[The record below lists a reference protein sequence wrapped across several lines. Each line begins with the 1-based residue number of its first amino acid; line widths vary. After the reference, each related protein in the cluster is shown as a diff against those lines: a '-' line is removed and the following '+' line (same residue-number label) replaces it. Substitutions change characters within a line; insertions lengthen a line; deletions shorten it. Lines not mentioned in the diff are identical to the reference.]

1 MKLIKLNNRE
11 IKGVLKVKSL
21 QVFGAL
27 VVCLVFCLSC
37 SGIKPVSPKPEY
49 NLPKVTSE
57 QVVVPRGQP
66 RKVAIPFDQAWGEAQ
81 LFCDGK
87 LTGFDYRQGFLRTYV
102 AVPYEKKEGVIN
114 CSLRFNNDPEK
125 RDVHV
130 LSIIARDHS
139 YPFETLRVSKKHIDL
154 SPKDLARWQ
163 SEVQELNRVY
173 SEAILDRALFDGPFQ
188 VPLKSKVTSYYGK
201 RRVFNNKKDA
211 VHKGTDFRARTGT
224 PIPAAN
230 KGKVVFADDL
240 FFNGNT
246 VIIDHGL
253 GVMTMYCHLS
263 KLQTTVG
270 EIVPQGAIIGLAGN
284 TGRSTA
290 AHLHWGVRVQDEWVD
305 GHILVKE
312 GI

>member
-1 MKLIKLNNRE
+1 MKSFQ
-11 IKGVLKVKSL
+11 VL
-21 QVFGAL
+21 GAA
-27 VVCLVFCLSC
+27 VVCLLLALSC
-37 SGIKPVSPKPEY
+37 SGIRPVQQKQKTEY
-49 NLPKVTSE
+49 QLPSVTIQKVI
-57 QVVVPRGQP
+57 VARGQP
-66 RKVAIPFDQAWGEAQ
+66 KKVMIPFEQSWGDVR

-87 LTGFDYRQGFLRTYV
+87 LTGFDSQQGFLRAYV
-102 AVPYEKKEGVIN
+102 AVPYEQKDGTTE
-114 CSLRFNNDPEK
+114 CSLRFNDDPEN
-125 RDVHV
+125 RDVPV
-130 LSIIARDHS
+130 LSIVAQDHS
-139 YPFETLRVSKKHIDL
+139 YPFETLRVSKKHVDL
-154 SPKDLARWQ
+154 SAKDLARWQ
-163 SEVQELNRVY
+163 SEVQELGRVY
-173 SEAILDRALFDGPFQ
+173 AEAILDRALFDSPFS

-263 KLQTTVG
+263 VLKTTVG
-270 EIVPQGAIIGLAGN
+270 EIVPKGAIIGLAGN

-290 AHLHWGVRVQDEWVD
+290 PHLHWGVRVQDEWVD